1 MMTPVLASTMDVLS
15 SVSFDKVAISR
26 LQESMRGS
34 VLLPGHEQF
43 DAAWQTWIVG
53 FQHSPA
59 VIVLPES
66 ADDVVAA
73 VSFANE
79 HDLNVSIQG
88 AAHGPTVP
96 NIGGMLIN
104 TKRMQGVTVDPVA
117 RIARVEAGVKWLP
130 VVQEAHKYGLA
141 PLNGSSTDVGVVGY
155 SLGGGT
161 GWLAR
166 KYGFA
171 ADAIRSADVV
181 TAEGYLIHV
190 SPESHADLFWALRGG
205 GGNFGVVVAL
215 EFELFPVPTFFGGA
229 IFYPMAEAPE
239 VFKKYARWTQTAPE
253 EITSSIA
260 LFRFPP
266 LPFLPEPLQGK
277 EVVSIRATALG
288 PNGEELV
295 APLRMMGTPIMDIFE
310 ERPYDQIDIVSS
322 DPVDP
327 MPHVATSAML
337 NELSPEAIASLMRVG
352 GPETQNPL
360 LMIEIRHIAG
370 AATRKAIDSSVA
382 NRHDVPFLM
391 FAAGVPMGPESTQAL
406 FSACDELDDALK
418 PFASEKIFL
427 NFQGDTSAEG
437 ARNAY
442 REEHYSRLQEIKAKY
457 DPANRFRFNINIAPA
472 SK

>member
-1 MMTPVLASTMDVLS
+1 MTPVLTSMVDVS
-15 SVSFDKVAISR
+15 SAVSFDKMAIAR

-34 VLLPGHEQF
+34 VLLPGDEQF
-43 DAAWQTWIVG
+43 DASWQTWIVG
-53 FQHSPA
+53 FVHAPA
-59 VIVLPES
+59 VIVLPET
-66 ADDVVAA
+66 ADDVVAT

-88 AAHGPTVP
+88 SAHGPTVP

-117 RIARVEAGVKWLP
+117 RTARVEAGVKWLP
-130 VVQEAHKYGLA
+130 VVKEAHKYGLA
-141 PLNGSSTDVGVVGY
+141 TLNGSSSDVGVVGY

-181 TAEGYLIHV
+181 TAEGYLIRV
-190 SPESHADLFWALRGG
+190 SPESHAELFWALRGG

-215 EFELFPVPTFFGGA
+215 EFDLFPVPSFFGGA

-239 VFKKYARWTQTAPE
+239 VFRTYARWTETAPDD
-253 EITSSIA
+253 ITSSIA

-266 LPFLPEPLQGK
+266 APFIPEPLRGK
-277 EVVSIRATALG
+277 EVVSIRATAIG
-288 PNGEELV
+288 PEGEELA
-295 APLRMMGTPIMDIFE
+295 APLRMMGTPIVDTFE
-310 ERPYDQIDIVSS
+310 ERPYDQIDVVSS
-322 DPVDP
+322 DPVNP
-327 MPHVATSAML
+327 LPHIATSAML
-337 NELSPEAIASLMRVG
+337 EELSPEAISALMRVA
-352 GPETQNPL
+352 GPETQTPF

-370 AATRKAIDSSVA
+370 AATRAPIDSSVA

-391 FAAGVPMGPESTQAL
+391 FALGVPMGPESAQAL
-406 FSACDELDDALK
+406 FAACDAIDEAVK

-427 NFQGDTSAEG
+427 NFQGDTSDEG

-442 REEHYSRLQEIKAKY
+442 RDEHYSRLQQVKAKY
-457 DPANRFRFNINIAPA
+457 DPQNRFRFNINIPPA
-472 SK
+472 E